1 MASSHQTTLHSRQLL
16 RNSLVD
22 SQTFTFTI
30 FSALGAI
37 IGNYFWL
44 EKVQSG
50 QMTNDSTKEVL
61 TPYVWNSQLFFF
73 IDFEPYK
80 LKVQY

>member
-37 IGNYFWL
+37 IGNDFSL
-44 EKVQSG
+44 EKVKSG

-61 TPYVWNSQLFFF
+61 TPYVWNSQLFFL
-73 IDFEPYK
+73 DFEP
-80 LKVQY
+80 